1 MGGLSDLVDNLHSMS
16 DRMVTRAKPEYGV
29 VKNNLD
35 NQTRMRGVLQ
45 QLADEQQQSMDAA
58 APQQGAQQNGAPVP
72 AASPLDKYKQLL
84 IQSAQANPTAEN
96 TGAAV
101 SSQSPYFSQLMAM
114 NAQQEAAKIEQTK
127 SEATKNLVVDT
138 PTGKVLVNPN
148 NGHSAPIGAHTYATP
163 EVQKL
168 ADLTHFAGT
177 QAPPAPAPGLTPS
190 ETVPGVPPAAGQPG
204 SGIPSVQ
211 PLITA
216 AFRTPDQQAAVTEKA
231 VTAAKTSQ
239 EADQDIVN
247 TKAATDHLMPI
258 LNQLDSLNENPNL
271 PSVMPEEQ
279 AHSSNFLHSI
289 GLTNGATADAA
300 KQWEQTNSQKLVGG
314 IKQFTAEGSGG
325 RMDLPIA
332 HALMGANGIELTGS
346 KTGRADRINQARIE
360 LYNANIIAKNR
371 SMQFKDPN
379 AKPAPTI
386 PLNFKGKIYTM
397 QELQKAAQIKGMQ
410 LPDVVNKVK
419 ASGSLVVE

>member
-35 NQTRMRGVLQ
+35 NQARTRGVLQ

-58 APQQGAQQNGAPVP
+58 AHQQGAQQNGAPVP

-114 NAQQEAAKIEQTK
+114 NAQQEAAKIANTK
-127 SEATKNLVVDT
+127 SETTKNLVVDT
-138 PTGKVLVNPN
+138 PTGKVLVNPD
-148 NGHSAPIGAHTYATP
+148 NGATAPIGAHTYATP

-177 QAPPAPAPGLTPS
+177 QTSPASAPGAT
-190 ETVPGVPPAAGQPG
+190 GIPPDAGQPG

-231 VTAAKTSQ
+231 VKAAGTSQ

-247 TKAATDHLMPI
+247 TKAATDQLMPI
-258 LNQLDSLNENPNL
+258 LNQLDSINENPNL

-279 AHSSNFLHSI
+279 AHASNFIHSI
-289 GLTNGATADAA
+289 GLTNGATVDAA

-314 IKQFTAEGSGG
+314 IKQFTAEGSNG

-332 HALMGANGIELTGS
+332 HALMGANGIELIGS
-346 KTGRADRINQARIE
+346 KTGRSDRINQARIQ
-360 LYNANIIAKNR
+360 LYNSNIVAKNR
-371 SMQFKDPN
+371 AAQFRDPYF
-379 AKPAPTI
+379 KPAPTI

-397 QELQKAAQIKGMQ
+397 QELQNAANVKGMQ
-410 LPDVVNKVK
+410 LTDVVNKVK
-419 ASGSLVVE
+419 AAGSLVVE